1 MYQAWRNEAVYI
13 PPSAGG
19 TRAHR
24 KSYQAELNSNKAI
37 ARGKMPH
44 GDWCKLNFISGK
56 SLSRAY
62 DIRKQIEDI
71 CSRSS
76 ARLGLGWDVKV
87 SCGTEM
93 ERLLKCLCAGLF
105 LKVAIRIPNSEQ
117 ICDNSARK
125 RSEFST
131 RGRYR
136 TKIGGQECCIHP
148 SSVMFG
154 RNPAPKAVVFTE
166 LIVTKKNYIRGIAQV
181 RESWLPEV
189 APNLFE

>member
-1 MYQAWRNEAVYI
+1 MYI
-13 PPSAGG
+13 PPSSGG
-19 TRAHR
+19 TRAY
-24 KSYQAELNSNKAI
+24 KKQLQAEVNSQKGI
-37 ARGKMPH
+37 PRGKIPH

-62 DIRKQIEDI
+62 DIRKQIKEI
-71 CSRSS
+71 CSRST
-76 ARLGLGWDVKV
+76 ARHGLGWDVAV
-87 SCGTEM
+87 SCGTEL
-93 ERLLKCLCAGLF
+93 ERLLKCICAGLF

-117 ICDNSARK
+117 LGDRSARN

-131 RGRYR
+131 RGKYR
-136 TKIGGQECCIHP
+136 TKVGGQECCIHP

-166 LIVTKKNYIRGIAQV
+166 LVITKKTYIRGIAQI
-181 RESWLPEV
+181 RESWLPDV